1 MKNNRLKQIIKEE
14 IFKFILNEASQ
25 INQLTP
31 YANEINDSLNKMG
44 NIDNQNVNDAKLK
57 KFFHNFTTYSVQIIH
72 AINRC
77 VKANSL
83 NEGAFTKLGDTVADT
98 AMSPFKSIWNGLN
111 LPLELGGNFAND
123 FRKGYYYGQE
133 ILNGGKTNVKDEQ
146 IDDQTV
152 PSIKLSVL
160 LSNLPKWQNSY
171 QNFNRTYAIESNYTY
186 EMHNILND
194 ILPRLSTTY
203 NNLINAAQQQ
213 SQGTQNP

>member
-1 MKNNRLKQIIKEE
+1 MKNNRLKQIVKEE
-14 IFKFILNEASQ
+14 IFKFMLNEVSQ

-31 YANEINDSLNKMG
+31 YANEINNSLNKMG
-44 NIDNQNVNDAKLK
+44 NVNNLNIKDAKLK
-57 KFFHNFTTYSVQIIH
+57 KFFYNFTTYSVQIIH

-83 NEGAFTKLGDTVADT
+83 NEGAFTKLGDTVADA

-111 LPLELGGNFAND
+111 LPPELGGNFAND
-123 FRKGYYYGQE
+123 FRKGYYYSQQM
-133 ILNGGKTNVKDEQ
+133 LNRNKTNVENGQTDG
-146 IDDQTV
+146 QTV

-186 EMHNILND
+186 EIHNILGN

-203 NNLINAAQQQ
+203 NNLVNAAQQQ